1 MEPFLYEPL
10 EPSNSLKKDCANENT
25 CKFASLTNGGL
36 QLTAA
41 SGVELNGYLD
51 ELITTFVKADT
62 KR

>member
-10 EPSNSLKKDCANENT
+10 EPNNKKDRASENT
-25 CKFASLTNGGL
+25 RKFASLTNGGV

-51 ELITTFVKADT
+51 ELVNSFVKADT